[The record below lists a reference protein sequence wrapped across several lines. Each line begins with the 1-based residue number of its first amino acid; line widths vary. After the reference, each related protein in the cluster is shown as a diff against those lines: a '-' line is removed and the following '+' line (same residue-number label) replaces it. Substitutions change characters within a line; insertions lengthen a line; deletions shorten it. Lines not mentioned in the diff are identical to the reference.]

1 MWQDGMLLH
10 MVWWDL
16 SYSCAGDESRKVSS
30 KLLGAHAY
38 VQKAFLHAWYR
49 AMHEHT
55 VAMYVMVNDKEAMTT
70 VSSPLL

>member
-1 MWQDGMLLH
+1 MGCYCIWYGGIYRIVALVMK
-10 MVWWDL
+10 
-16 SYSCAGDESRKVSS
+16 AVSS